1 MKITQNHNM
10 KKVCY
15 FFLLFFGIHFN
26 LKAQIVKFIK
36 NPVEAKYRVWIT
48 DKKKDATHFVY
59 RVKNPTDI
67 RKGGEWYI
75 VTNPQLFKKAMTL
88 FEVKKKEEADIIVY
102 WVSNRDSARI
112 VL

>member
-1 MKITQNHNM
+1 MLM
-10 KKVCY
+10 KKILS
-15 FFLLFFGIHFN
+15 FFILLISIHFHAS
-26 LKAQIVKFIK
+26 AQIVKFIK

-48 DKKKDATHFVY
+48 EKKQDATHFVY
-59 RVKNPTDI
+59 KVKNPTDI

-75 VTNPQLFKKAMTL
+75 VTNPQLFKNAMTL

-112 VL
+112 VF